1 MRLGKILAVVGT
13 TAGNIIQFD
22 YDAGQEFEIVRRK
35 GLKIFSLQSVE
46 VGLSITKSTN
56 DLARFKTKKEF
67 RQCRLFL

>member
-35 GLKIFSLQSVE
+35 GLKIFSANNSVSLTWT
-46 VGLSITKSTN
+46 VQ
-56 DLARFKTKKEF
+56 KKIE
-67 RQCRLFL
+67 